1 MNDFPIQTPQQLSSH
16 LRSLRKRLHL
26 SQGQLGIRMGVEQA
40 RVGKIERNPGVV
52 SVEQLLELLATLDAE
67 LFIRPKG
74 AKTRL
79 VTAKKVAW

>member
-26 SQGQLGIRMGVEQA
+26 SQGQLGVRLGVEQA
-40 RVGKIERNPGVV
+40 RVGKIERNPGAV
-52 SVEQLLELLATLDAE
+52 SVAQLIELLATLDAE

-74 AKTRL
+74 TRARL
-79 VTAKKVAW
+79 VAAKKVAW

>member
-26 SQGQLGIRMGVEQA
+26 SQGQLGIRLGVEQA

-67 LFIRPKG
+67 LVIRPKG
-74 AKTRL
+74 AKARL
-79 VTAKKVAW
+79 VTTKKVAW